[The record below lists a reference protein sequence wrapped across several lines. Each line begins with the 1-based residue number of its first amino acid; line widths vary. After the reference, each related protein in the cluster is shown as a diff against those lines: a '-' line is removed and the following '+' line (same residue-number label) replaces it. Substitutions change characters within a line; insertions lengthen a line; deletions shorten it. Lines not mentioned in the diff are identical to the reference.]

1 MTSTIIKSV
10 TLYFRRGRSDKV
22 YQAAIEERGDRFIVS
37 FAYGRRGTTLK
48 AGTKT
53 PQPVPWVQAE
63 RIHSKLVASKLA
75 KGYRTGG
82 DGTVYRFTGPTAQA
96 ATPADTGVRP
106 QLANPVGEEELE
118 DEAPVEVTG
127 EPV

>member
-1 MTSTIIKSV
+1 MRGGPVPLRPNRAIHTNPNNHTPNMTSTIIKSV
-10 TLYFRRGRSDKV
+10 TLYFRQGRSDKV

-53 PQPVPWVQAE
+53 PQPVGLVQAE

-75 KGYRTGG
+75 KGYRPGG
-82 DGTVYRFTGPTAQA
+82 DGTAYRGSAVA
-96 ATPADTGVRP
+96 APTPAVP
-106 QLANPVGEEELE
+106 
-118 DEAPVEVTG
+118 
-127 EPV
+127 